1 MDKSTRILNILT
13 LLLKGHVVTQHDL
26 NQFTDVSK
34 KSIQRDINTIN
45 TFFYENEFWSHSNTR
60 VVYNHQLAGYELK
73 QKTQS
78 KHSLGI
84 LSLLIKLQ
92 SLTPILH
99 HDIHKFLLSSIS
111 LMKVSDKHVLMS
123 TLNQFKIRQELLPG
137 KNLMILQKA
146 IVNKDIV
153 RIELEDKKIVIKPLS
168 ILYMHYDYWFTYE
181 EDHEIETIL
190 LRDILSV
197 KVLNLKFKK
206 DGTCNPV
213 LFQIHTHFWNQ
224 FQQQFSIKEVVERS
238 EDYITV
244 WVNCTRFDAYYI
256 AYQLAPHAKI
266 LKPQSYIDSFIERLD
281 EIKGIYK

>member
-111 LMKVSDKHVLMS
+111 SMKVSDKHVLMS

-168 ILYMHYDYWFTYE
+168 
-181 EDHEIETIL
+181 
-190 LRDILSV
+190 ILSV